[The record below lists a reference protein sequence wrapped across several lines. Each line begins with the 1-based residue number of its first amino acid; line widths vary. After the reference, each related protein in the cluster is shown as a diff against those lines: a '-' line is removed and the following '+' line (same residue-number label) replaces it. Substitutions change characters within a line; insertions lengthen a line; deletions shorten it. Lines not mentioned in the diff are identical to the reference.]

1 MEANR
6 DSGFSTSPRL
16 PAIRLPAIRLVTIR
30 RANHRLGTLV
40 GFCRSFGTG
49 LIAAA
54 VAIGGGNAWATST
67 PDKAAPVLVTAK
79 RVIAVGTR
87 PESITRGFGGKYY
100 VTVMNTPG
108 PGDGVV
114 KVVDG
119 DAAKDFASGLDE
131 PKGICFTGKALM
143 ATDLKR
149 VVQIDEKGQTT
160 VLADAKD
167 FPSEPSYLNDIAC
180 EPGGKA
186 VYVADMGANT
196 KIFTPD
202 KQLWPLDSD
211 NAKAL
216 PAIGRVYRI
225 GLDRKITVAV
235 DNTAQMP
242 CPNGVS
248 VPKRGRLLIAEFFN
262 GNIFRPEGKDLV
274 LLASGLRGADGIQED
289 ARGNVYV
296 SSWTQ
301 GKVWR
306 LPRTAGKTP
315 AEPVLI
321 AEGFQSAADFFID
334 TKSKE
339 IFLPDMKAGTV
350 SVLPLP

>member
-1 MEANR
+1 SA
-6 DSGFSTSPRL
+6 GVVAAITSF
-16 PAIRLPAIRLVTIR
+16 AGGAFAT
-30 RANHRLGTLV
+30 
-40 GFCRSFGTG
+40 
-49 LIAAA
+49 AADK
-54 VAIGGGNAWATST
+54 T
-67 PDKAAPVLVTAK
+67 PGPLTAK

-108 PGDGVV
+108 PGDGAV
-114 KVVDG
+114 KVVEG
-119 DAAKDFASGLDE
+119 DTAKDFATGFDE
-131 PKGICFTGKALM
+131 PKGICFTGKALI

-149 VVQIDEKGQTT
+149 LVQIDDKGQTT

-167 FPSEPSYLNDIAC
+167 FPAEPNYLNDIAC

-202 KQLWPLDSD
+202 KQLWPLDSE

-216 PAIGRVYRI
+216 PAIGRVYRV
-225 GLDRKITVAV
+225 GLDKKITVAV
-235 DNTAQMP
+235 EPAPQMP

-248 VPKRGRLLIAEFFN
+248 VPKRGRLLIAEFFT
-262 GNIFRPEGKDLV
+262 GSIFQPAGKTLTV
-274 LLASGLRGADGIQED
+274 LASGLRGADGIQED

-301 GKVWR
+301 GKLWR
-306 LPRTAGKTP
+306 LPRASGKTP

-334 TKSKE
+334 TKAKE